1 MPTDQPKGASAP
13 SCGFSQRVTYF
24 VEQTQECA
32 DSAAEG
38 AQCEERVNKLIDG
51 RVRPALNELENSCRE
66 ETRRLERFE
75 CEVRQQVL
83 EQREQL
89 ACIQR
94 EVDAFQQLHPKLQAV
109 EDGLACSM
117 AEIRADLSTAA
128 EDLEHKMKTSAS
140 GLDLKIERLT
150 VMVGTASV
158 FMRCNAG
165 ERGPQMFSS
174 AQHESSGQS
183 FEASESSCEKGVASS
198 RSSDV
203 AKIESLVTTLA
214 TAVQA
219 MQNHLAKTMSTCS
232 RVRES
237 CRSECDGLRTELAR
251 HEVRFIEIAVS
262 AV

>member
-1 MPTDQPKGASAP
+1 M
-13 SCGFSQRVTYF
+13 
-24 VEQTQECA
+24 
-32 DSAAEG
+32 
-38 AQCEERVNKLIDG
+38 NKLIDG
-51 RVRPALNELENSCRE
+51 LVRPALNELESSCRE

-174 AQHESSGQS
+174 AQHESSGWS
-183 FEASESSCEKGVASS
+183 FEASESSCEKGWEGRDAAVASS
-198 RSSDV
+198 QSNDV

-219 MQNHLAKTMSTCS
+219 MQKHLAKTMSSCS

-251 HEVRFIEIAVS
+251 HEVRSIEIAVS
-262 AV
+262 AGQSLQTLSS